1 MGKLRQAW
9 PHRRSK
15 RMNER
20 VDLKEEEWV
29 MEVSPD
35 DFSKPQT
42 VGAERGL
49 TQLID
54 EFYP

>member
-1 MGKLRQAW
+1 
-9 PHRRSK
+9 
-15 RMNER
+15 MNER
-20 VDLKEEEWV
+20 LDLKEEEWV